1 MTNDIRECLASIE
14 HDQWMHWAQ
23 NILDT
28 ERISPTRAKR
38 WSTLM
43 IPYNEL
49 PEYQK
54 DADREWADRVIAC
67 IEEHSLNANEIINRL
82 YMYYADMD
90 GELFDIPIDQKWI
103 VEEIVKSVL
112 EIVREVCE

>member
-1 MTNDIRECLASIE
+1 MTDHVRECLAAIE

-38 WSTLM
+38 WGTLM
-43 IPYNEL
+43 VPYTEL
-49 PEYQK
+49 PEHQK
-54 DADREWADRVIAC
+54 DADREWADRAMTC
-67 IEEHSLNANEIINRL
+67 IKEHLLKADEIIDKL

-90 GELFDIPIDQKWI
+90 GELFDIPIDKKWI
-103 VEEIVKSVL
+103 IEEIVKEVL
-112 EIVREVCE
+112 EIERELCE